1 MRKFVHMAAYVYIL
15 GNRNRVLYTGVTND
29 LSRRVAEHKSHLVKG
44 FTSRYNVDRL
54 FYFEELPDI
63 SQAIV
68 REKTIKG
75 WTRAKKLALI
85 ETMNPEYRDLAIE
98 NASGERHSEQA
109 T

>member
-1 MRKFVHMAAYVYIL
+1 LI
-15 GNRNRVLYTGVTND
+15 
-29 LSRRVAEHKSHLVKG
+29 KG
-44 FTSRYNVDRL
+44 FTSKYNVDRL

-68 REKTIKG
+68 QEKTIKG

-85 ETMNPEYRDLAIE
+85 ETLNPEYRDLAVGSP
-98 NASGERHSEQA
+98 SGKSHSEQG